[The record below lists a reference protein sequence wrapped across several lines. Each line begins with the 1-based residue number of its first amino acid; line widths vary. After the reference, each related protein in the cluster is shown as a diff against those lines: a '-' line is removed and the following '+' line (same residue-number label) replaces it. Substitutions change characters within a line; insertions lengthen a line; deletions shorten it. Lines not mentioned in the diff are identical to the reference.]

1 MGEWLTFLLFIS
13 LLYALF
19 LRNYLSTSIFLQNST
34 AIFDIKISKPMKP
47 INFLFRVI
55 TENVQIPLTKLILL
69 ASRISIDSYRQYM
82 NININ

>member
-1 MGEWLTFLLFIS
+1 
-13 LLYALF
+13 
-19 LRNYLSTSIFLQNST
+19 
-34 AIFDIKISKPMKP
+34 MKP